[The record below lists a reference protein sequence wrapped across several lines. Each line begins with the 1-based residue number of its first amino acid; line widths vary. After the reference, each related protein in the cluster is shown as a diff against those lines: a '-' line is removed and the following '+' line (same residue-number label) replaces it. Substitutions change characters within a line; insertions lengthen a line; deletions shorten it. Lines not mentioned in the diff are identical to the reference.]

1 MRRDISALT
10 SKTYDLIVIGGGVYC
25 VCAARAAALRGLR
38 VALIERG
45 DFGEATTGNSL
56 HTIHGGLRYLQHLD
70 IRRMRESI
78 RERRTWMKLAPDLV
92 KPVPF
97 VLPTYGHG
105 LRGPEVMTVAL
116 ALNDLI
122 SADRN
127 RALSPE
133 VHLPR
138 SRLLSRDAASAM
150 FKQLQ
155 IDGFNGAALWY
166 DGFNSSPE
174 RLLVT
179 LLGDA
184 HSLGV
189 ELANYVSANGFLMR
203 NGSVC
208 GVKAKDGIAGGE
220 IELYS
225 RCVLNASGPWVDSIL
240 GRLRPMHALLD
251 DPMFCPSKAFNLVVR
266 RIPLDYAVGIPVP
279 RRGSDTDTVFD
290 KGSVTYFVIPW
301 GEFSL
306 IGTKHLSFDGETDA
320 LRANRREISNFLD
333 EINPALGNWRID
345 ESDVV
350 AVKCGLLPEQ
360 KRATGSE
367 DVVLQKHGRI
377 VDHQSRDGIPGLL
390 SVIGVK
396 WTTARIVAEQCVQLI
411 CQKLEHRPTTS
422 SEPARQLVSAETR
435 NAPASGTDLVD
446 DVRVTGEDI
455 AFAARHEM
463 AVNLTDAIFRRTL
476 LGLSR
481 GLDGRVIAQCAE
493 LMRGELNWSEA
504 AASRQVDLVWA
515 ALSRM
520 NAWRTHDIVRVVS
533 DAKGET
539 HR

>member
-1 MRRDISALT
+1 MRRDISALA
-10 SKTYDLIVIGGGVYC
+10 SKTYDLIVIGGGAYG

-78 RERRTWMKLAPDLV
+78 RERRIWMKLAPDLV
-92 KPVPF
+92 KPMPF

-127 RALSPE
+127 RGLSPE

-138 SRLLSRDAASAM
+138 GRLLSRHEASAM
-150 FKQLQ
+150 FKRLQ
-155 IDGFNGAALWY
+155 INDFNGAALWY

-174 RLLVT
+174 RLLVK

-189 ELANYVSANGFLMR
+189 ELANYVSASDFLMR

-208 GVKAKDGIAGGE
+208 GVKAQDGIAGGE

-225 RCVLNASGPWVDSIL
+225 RCVLNAAGPWVDSIFAPI
-240 GRLRPMHALLD
+240 RPMCALSY
-251 DPMFCPSKAFNLVVR
+251 DPMFRPSKAFNLVVR
-266 RIPLDYAVGIPVP
+266 RIPLDYAVGISVP
-279 RRGSDTDTVFD
+279 RRGGDSDTVFA

-306 IGTKHLSFDGETDA
+306 VGTKHLSCGGETDA

-333 EINPALGNWRID
+333 EINPGLGYWRID

-360 KRATGSE
+360 KRATGSD

-377 VDHQSRDGIPGLL
+377 VDHQSRDGIPGLV
-390 SVIGVK
+390 SVVGVK
-396 WTTARIVAEQCVQLI
+396 WTTARIVAEQCVQVI
-411 CQKLEHRPTTS
+411 CEKLAHRSMTRLEPT
-422 SEPARQLVSAETR
+422 RQLVSAEPR
-435 NAPASGTDLVD
+435 NAAAGVRNSWMMSGLRERKLHLQPA
-446 DVRVTGEDI
+446 
-455 AFAARHEM
+455 
-463 AVNLTDAIFRRTL
+463 
-476 LGLSR
+476 
-481 GLDGRVIAQCAE
+481 
-493 LMRGELNWSEA
+493 MR
-504 AASRQVDLVWA
+504 
-515 ALSRM
+515 
-520 NAWRTHDIVRVVS
+520 WR
-533 DAKGET
+533 
-539 HR
+539 

>member
-10 SKTYDLIVIGGGVYC
+10 SKTYDLIVIGGGVYG

-78 RERRTWMKLAPDLV
+78 RERRSWMKLAPDLV
-92 KPVPF
+92 KPMPF

-138 SRLLSRDAASAM
+138 GRLLSRHAASAM

-208 GVKAKDGIAGGE
+208 GVKARDEIAGGE
-220 IELYS
+220 IELHS
-225 RCVLNASGPWVDSIL
+225 RCVLNATGPWVDSIL
-240 GRLRPMHALLD
+240 AQIRPMDTLSD
-251 DPMFCPSKAFNLVVR
+251 DRMFRPSKAFNLVVC

-279 RRGSDTDTVFD
+279 RRGSDSETVFD

-301 GEFSL
+301 GELSL
-306 IGTKHLSFDGETDA
+306 IGTKHLSFDGEADA

-333 EINPALGNWRID
+333 EINPRLGNWRID

-350 AVKCGLLPEQ
+350 AVKCGLLPEER
-360 KRATGSE
+360 RAAGGQ
-367 DVVLQKHGRI
+367 DVVLQKHVRI
-377 VDHQSRDGIPGLL
+377 VDHESRDGISGLV
-390 SVIGVK
+390 SVVGVK
-396 WTTARIVAEQCVQLI
+396 WTTARLVAEQCVQLI
-411 CQKLEHRPTTS
+411 CEKLKHRRTACA
-422 SEPARQLVSAETR
+422 EPDRQLVLTEMR
-435 NAPASGTDLVD
+435 NAPAAGTDVVG
-446 DVRVTGEDI
+446 DVRVRREDI
-455 AFAARHEM
+455 AFAASDEM
-463 AVNLTDAIFRRTL
+463 AVNLTDAIFRRTT

-481 GLDGRVIAQCAE
+481 GLDGRIIEQCAE

-504 AASRQVDLVWA
+504 ETRRQVDLVGA
-515 ALSRM
+515 AHARM
-520 NAWRTHDIVRVVS
+520 NEWRR
-533 DAKGET
+533 
-539 HR
+539 

>member
-10 SKTYDLIVIGGGVYC
+10 SKTYDLIVIGGGVYG
-25 VCAARAAALRGLR
+25 VCAAREAALRGLR

-78 RERRTWMKLAPDLV
+78 SERRTWMALAPDLV
-92 KPVPF
+92 KPMPF
-97 VLPTYGHG
+97 VLPTFGHG
-105 LRGPEVMTVAL
+105 LRGPEVMSAAL
-116 ALNDLI
+116 ALNDII

-127 RALSPE
+127 RALPPE
-133 VHLPR
+133 MHLPR
-138 SRLLSRDAASAM
+138 GRLLSRNAAITM
-150 FKQLQ
+150 FKRLH
-155 IDGFNGAALWY
+155 INGFNGAALWY

-174 RLLVT
+174 RLLVK

-189 ELANYVSANGFLMR
+189 ELANYVSASGFVMR

-208 GVKAKDGIAGGE
+208 GVEAQDGISGGK
-220 IELYS
+220 IVLYA
-225 RCVLNASGPWVDSIL
+225 RCVLNAAGPWVDSIFAQTKSP
-240 GRLRPMHALLD
+240 GALAD
-251 DPMFCPSKAFNLVVR
+251 DPMFRPSKAFNLVVR

-279 RRGSDTDTVFD
+279 RRGRDSDTVFD

-306 IGTKHLSFDGETDA
+306 IGTKHVIFDGEIEGV
-320 LRANRREISNFLD
+320 RADRREIGNFLD
-333 EINPALGNWRID
+333 ELNPGLGEWRVE

-360 KRATGSE
+360 RRATGSK

-377 VDHQSRDGIPGLL
+377 VDHESRDGIPGLL
-390 SVIGVK
+390 SVVGVK
-396 WTTARIVAEQCVQLI
+396 WTTARIVAERCVELI
-411 CQKLEHRPTTS
+411 CEKLKHRPAANAV
-422 SEPARQLVSAETR
+422 PDGQLVFAETR
-435 NAPASGTDLVD
+435 IASAAGKSLVD
-446 DVRVTGEDI
+446 DVRVTGEEI
-455 AFAARHEM
+455 ALAARQEM
-463 AVNLTDAIFRRTL
+463 AVNLTDAVFRRTP

-493 LMRGELNWSEA
+493 LMRGELKWSEA
-504 AASRQVDLVWA
+504 ETRRQIDLVDA
-515 ALSRM
+515 ALVRM
-520 NAWRTHDIVRVVS
+520 NERRT
-533 DAKGET
+533 
-539 HR
+539 

>member
-10 SKTYDLIVIGGGVYC
+10 SKKYDLIVVGGGAYG
-25 VCAARAAALRGLR
+25 VCAAREAARGGLS

-45 DFGEATTGNSL
+45 DFGDATTGNSL

-70 IRRMRESI
+70 FRRMRESI

-92 KPVPF
+92 KPMPF

-105 LRGPEVMTVAL
+105 LRGPEVMAAAL

-133 VHLPR
+133 VRLPR
-138 SRLLSRDAASAM
+138 GRFLSRRAASAM
-150 FKQLQ
+150 FKHLK
-155 IDGFNGAALWY
+155 ISGFNGAALWY

-174 RLLVT
+174 RLLVK
-179 LLGDA
+179 LLDDA
-184 HSLGV
+184 HSFGA
-189 ELANYVSANGFLMR
+189 ELANYVSASGFLIR

-208 GVKAKDGIAGGE
+208 GVKAQDGIGGGE
-220 IELYS
+220 IELHS
-225 RCVLNASGPWVDSIL
+225 RCVLNAAGPWVDSII
-240 GRLRPMHALLD
+240 GRLRPRSSVAD
-251 DPMFCPSKAFNLVVR
+251 DPMFRPSKAFNLVVR
-266 RIPLDYAVGIPVP
+266 RIPLDYAVGIPVA
-279 RRGSDTDTVFD
+279 RRGSDRDTIFD

-301 GEFSL
+301 GDFSL
-306 IGTKHLSFDGETDA
+306 IGTKHLSFHGEPDA
-320 LRANRREISNFLD
+320 LRANGREINDFLD
-333 EINPALGNWRID
+333 EINPGLGIWRID
-345 ESDVV
+345 ERDVV

-360 KRATGSE
+360 KRATRSE

-396 WTTARIVAEQCVQLI
+396 WTTARIVAEQCIRLI
-411 CQKLEHRPTTS
+411 CEKLKHRPAS
-422 SEPARQLVSAETR
+422 SWGPARQLVSAETR
-435 NAPASGTDLVD
+435 NAPAAGTNLVE

-455 AFAARHEM
+455 VFAARHEM
-463 AVNLTDAIFRRTL
+463 ALNLTDAIFRRTL

-481 GLDGRVIAQCAE
+481 GLDGRVIVQCAE

-504 AASRQVDLVWA
+504 ETRRQVDLARA
-515 ALSRM
+515 ALARM
-520 NAWRTHDIVRVVS
+520 NAWRT
-533 DAKGET
+533 
-539 HR
+539 